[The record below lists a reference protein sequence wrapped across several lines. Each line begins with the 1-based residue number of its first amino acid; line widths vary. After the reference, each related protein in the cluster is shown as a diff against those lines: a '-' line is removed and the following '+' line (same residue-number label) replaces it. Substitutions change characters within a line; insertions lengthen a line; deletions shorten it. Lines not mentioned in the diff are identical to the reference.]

1 MKYLTNYE
9 YMLLASKHA
18 AIHKKKKKTEQ
29 IESIYR
35 YDLLSRF
42 YFLYENLKIE
52 EKHKIAYLGLN
63 NLSAF
68 LKTGTC
74 NFLRDYIKRLS
85 GYKKT
90 RAKKILSL
98 KEKHNEIIYPVLI
111 EMNQINSSKIID
123 IELNEDLIIS
133 HVYDNLID
141 YKENWQI
148 ILGEVYLFFKNGL
161 YSLKSGLFLILRN
174 DEIVLVQKEGTIDT
188 VHFNIRK
195 VFLQENIN
203 KEDLE
208 NVYTNEYSSIVT
220 HLASLPLDELIYLSK
235 ANYKKTLAESKKKK
249 NAA

>member
-1 MKYLTNYE
+1 MKNLTNYE

-42 YFLYENLKIE
+42 YFLYENLKVE
-52 EKHKIAYLGLN
+52 EKNKIAYLSLS

-74 NFLRDYIKRLS
+74 NFLGDYIRRLS
-85 GYKKT
+85 GYKKS
-90 RAKKILSL
+90 RNGKLLSL

-123 IELNEDLIIS
+123 VELKEESISSSIYYDL
-133 HVYDNLID
+133 NN
-141 YKENWQI
+141 YKDSWQV
-148 ILGEVYLFFKNGL
+148 ILGEPYLFFSNGL
-161 YSLKSGLFLILRN
+161 YSLRSGLFLILRN
-174 DEIVLVQKEGTIDT
+174 DEIVLSVKEGDFNDI
-188 VHFNIRK
+188 HFNTRK
-195 VFLQENIN
+195 VFLQENI
-203 KEDLE
+203 KKADLE

-235 ANYKKTLAESKKKK
+235 ANYKKTLAQAKKKK

>member
-1 MKYLTNYE
+1 MKNLTNYE
-9 YMLLASKHA
+9 YMLLASKYA

-52 EKHKIAYLGLN
+52 EKNKIAYLSLS

-74 NFLRDYIKRLS
+74 NFLGDYIRRLS
-85 GYKKT
+85 GYKKS
-90 RAKKILSL
+90 RNGKLLSL

-123 IELNEDLIIS
+123 VELKEESISSSIYYDL
-133 HVYDNLID
+133 NN
-141 YKENWQI
+141 YKDSWQV
-148 ILGEVYLFFKNGL
+148 ILGEPYLFFSNGL
-161 YSLKSGLFLILRN
+161 YSLRSGLFLILRN
-174 DEIVLVQKEGTIDT
+174 DEIVLSVKEGDFNDI
-188 VHFNIRK
+188 HFNTRK
-195 VFLQENIN
+195 VFLQENI
-203 KEDLE
+203 KKADLE

-235 ANYKKTLAESKKKK
+235 ANYKKTLAQAKKKK